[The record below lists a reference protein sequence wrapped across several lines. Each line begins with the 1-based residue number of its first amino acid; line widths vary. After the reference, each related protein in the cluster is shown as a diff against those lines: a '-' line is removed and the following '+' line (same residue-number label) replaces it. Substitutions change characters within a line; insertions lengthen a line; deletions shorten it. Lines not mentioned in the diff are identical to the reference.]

1 MFSRSKMGRHVKT
14 VPVVL
19 FLAFSLASLVES
31 APSLPEVEVLHQKEE
46 NIVREPSEHE
56 AETSRRGTVCT
67 AARVHA
73 KIM

>member
-1 MFSRSKMGRHVKT
+1 MFSRSKIGGSHLKM

-19 FLAFSLASLVES
+19 LVFSLASLVES

-46 NIVREPSEHE
+46 NIVQETSEHE
-56 AETSRRGTVCT
+56 AESSRRGTAT
-67 AARVHA
+67 AERVHA

>member
-1 MFSRSKMGRHVKT
+1 MFSRSKMGRHLKM

-19 FLAFSLASLVES
+19 LVFSLASLVES

-46 NIVREPSEHE
+46 NIVRETPEQE

>member
-1 MFSRSKMGRHVKT
+1 MFSRSKIGGRHLKM

-31 APSLPEVEVLHQKEE
+31 APSLPEVELLQKEE
-46 NIVREPSEHE
+46 NIVQKTSEHE
-56 AETSRRGTVCT
+56 AESSRRGTAT
-67 AARVHA
+67 AERVHA